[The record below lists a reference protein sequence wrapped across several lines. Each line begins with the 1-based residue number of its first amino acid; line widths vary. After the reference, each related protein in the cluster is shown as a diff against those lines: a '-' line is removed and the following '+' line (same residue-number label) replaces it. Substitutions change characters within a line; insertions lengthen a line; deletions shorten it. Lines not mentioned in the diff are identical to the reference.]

1 MMEGDEENLEDY
13 LERALTVSRRSVFF
27 IDDSLQ
33 EFSEELINN
42 ISKVDNYNDE
52 TLVRS
57 VAETL
62 HGRDGGSRR
71 IDALSMEVT
80 PKDQSQSSKN
90 AVTFRHSIFISAE
103 GDIVNV
109 DDPDANVKNI
119 VIVKEIID
127 EVLDIAINI
136 STNRGAMELYFYHPL
151 ANKNDIEK
159 MTDTFAQ
166 TRSSLTDQASRLKT
180 AMKIILVM
188 AAKQIVV
195 SYRRILTEQA
205 ERLAS
210 GEDTDQVTMETC
222 QRCLDVTERV
232 AELAVIYLKA
242 ATRDVIDTS
251 VNDVRIILGRMNDSE
266 NSEIEELTK
275 L

>member
-127 EVLDIAINI
+127 EVLDIAIDI

-266 NSEIEELTK
+266 NSEIEEITK

>member
-1 MMEGDEENLEDY
+1 MMADDEENLEDY

-127 EVLDIAINI
+127 EVLDIAIDI

-151 ANKNDIEK
+151 ANKDDIEK

>member
-127 EVLDIAINI
+127 EVLDIAIDI

-151 ANKNDIEK
+151 ANKDDIEK

>member
-1 MMEGDEENLEDY
+1 MADDEENLEDY

-151 ANKNDIEK
+151 ANKDDIEK

>member
-71 IDALSMEVT
+71 IDFLSMEVT

-127 EVLDIAINI
+127 EVLDIAIDI

>member
-1 MMEGDEENLEDY
+1 MMADDEENLEDY

-127 EVLDIAINI
+127 EVLDIAIDI

>member
-1 MMEGDEENLEDY
+1 MADDEENLEDY

-127 EVLDIAINI
+127 EVLDIAIDI

>member
-1 MMEGDEENLEDY
+1 MMADDEENLEDY

>member
-127 EVLDIAINI
+127 EVLDIAIDI

-151 ANKNDIEK
+151 ANKNDTEK

-266 NSEIEELTK
+266 NSEIEEITK

>member
-210 GEDTDQVTMETC
+210 GEDTDQVTMETY

>member
-1 MMEGDEENLEDY
+1 MAEDDENLDDY
-13 LERALTVSRRSVFF
+13 LERALMSRRSVFF

-42 ISKVDNYNDE
+42 ISNVDNYNDE
-52 TLVRS
+52 TLVKS

-71 IDALSMEVT
+71 IDALSLEVT
-80 PKDQSQSSKN
+80 PKDQSSSAKN
-90 AVTFRHSIFISAE
+90 AVTFRHSIFISSE

-109 DDPDANVKNI
+109 DDPDDKIKNVI
-119 VIVKEIID
+119 VVKEILD
-127 EVLDIAINI
+127 DVLDAVIDI
-136 STNRGAMELYFYHPL
+136 SSNKGAMELYFYHPL
-151 ANKNDIEK
+151 ANRDDIEK
-159 MTDTFAQ
+159 MTDTFSQ
-166 TRSSLTDQASRLKT
+166 TRSSLSDHAGRLKT

-210 GEDTDQVTMETC
+210 GEDADQVTMETC

-251 VNDVRIILGRMNDSE
+251 VNDVKIILGRMNDSE
-266 NSEIEELTK
+266 NSEIEEITK

>member
-127 EVLDIAINI
+127 EVLDMAIDI

-151 ANKNDIEK
+151 ANKEDIEK

-210 GEDTDQVTMETC
+210 GEDTDQVTMETY

>member
-127 EVLDIAINI
+127 EVLDIAIDI

>member
-1 MMEGDEENLEDY
+1 MADDEENLEDY

>member
-266 NSEIEELTK
+266 NSEIEEITK

>member
-1 MMEGDEENLEDY
+1 MMADDEENLEDY

-151 ANKNDIEK
+151 ANKDDIEK

-210 GEDTDQVTMETC
+210 GEDTDQVTMETY